1 MGFPRMKEL
10 EAKWIEQM
18 VEYIGDNPQ
27 FIIRIFVRS
36 QISLALDGISV
47 EKDLE
52 GDTSDDDYEEEDDD
66 EGNDKEDTG
75 NEEETD
81 DIEETGDEKE
91 TGDEEQTSD
100 YEEKIDNEDTYD

>member
-18 VEYIGDNPQ
+18 VEYISVNPQ
-27 FIIRIFVRS
+27 FIIRIFVRLG
-36 QISLALDGISV
+36 ISLALGGISV
-47 EKDLE
+47 ERDPE
-52 GDTSDDDYEEEDDD
+52 EDTNDDDYKEEDD
-66 EGNDKEDTG
+66 EGNDEEDTG

-81 DIEETGDEKE
+81 DIEETGDEEE
-91 TGDEEQTSD
+91 TGGEEQTSD